1 MQFEILIS
9 ADQSGLRPQ
18 QLNKDQSSQRR
29 DPRQLTDASR
39 SGLPVDPS
47 GQLVLSR
54 PARRQSEQGSV
65 VSMRQKL
72 LITLENHADPQW
84 FRFAVTQVLQ
94 QRCGVSVDQEQGSV
108 GLGWITL
115 VTLQTAGFEL
125 LLKPWTQGEGRGPV
139 AHRESHMA

>member
-1 MQFEILIS
+1 M
-9 ADQSGLRPQ
+9 
-18 QLNKDQSSQRR
+18 
-29 DPRQLTDASR
+29 
-39 SGLPVDPS
+39 
-47 GQLVLSR
+47 
-54 PARRQSEQGSV
+54 

-72 LITLENHADPQW
+72 LITLEHHADAQR
-84 FRFAVTQVLQ
+84 FRVTVPPVFQ